1 MGDKI
6 VGGSVRCLAAENE
19 ATFSDA
25 TVDDIAFKEGI
36 FRVGVQ
42 LNPEAGI

>member
-1 MGDKI
+1 MGDEI
-6 VGGSVRCLAAENE
+6 VRRSVWCFAAENE

-25 TVDDIAFKEGI
+25 SVDDIAFKEGI

-42 LNPEAGI
+42 LNPKAGI